1 VSCFDGKLIGMA
13 YPTDSRL
20 AIDSVQPGAVPAVSA
35 EADGA
40 LQRSGTV
47 KRLKPGS
54 PGTRRLLQRYGRS
67 LLCVRHRI
75 DHATGKRFTTVE
87 LVVDERSGPPVATV
101 WVRIGYGDT
110 ELRRQIKEV
119 GGSWDAE
126 RKLWR
131 VSRQAARL
139 LKLQKRIVKDG
150 Q

>member
-1 VSCFDGKLIGMA
+1 MAHPSDSLPPFDSI
-13 YPTDSRL
+13 
-20 AIDSVQPGAVPAVSA
+20 QPNAAPAVSA
-35 EADGA
+35 EAGDA

-54 PGTRRLLQRYGRS
+54 PGTRRLLQRYGHS
-67 LLCVRHRI
+67 LLCVRYRV

-87 LVVDERSGPPVATV
+87 LVVDERSGPPASTV
-101 WVRIGYGDT
+101 WVLIGYGET
-110 ELRRQIKEV
+110 ELRSQIKEV

-126 RKLWR
+126 RKLWC
-131 VSRQAARL
+131 VSRQAVRL